1 MTLQLSLYPDL
12 TIYLDIS
19 AEIGEQR
26 IMNNQREQNRLDKE
40 DLKFHNLVIEGY
52 RQIMENRDKRFRKVD
67 ASQNIANVI
76 EETYQ
81 IIINF
86 LKNYDIMTRRG
97 VIK

>member
-1 MTLQLSLYPDL
+1 
-12 TIYLDIS
+12 
-19 AEIGEQR
+19 
-26 IMNNQREQNRLDKE
+26 MNNQREQNRLDKE

-52 RQIMENRDKRFRKVD
+52 RQIMENGDKRFRKVD

-86 LKNYDIMTRRG
+86 LK
-97 VIK
+97 KL

>member
-1 MTLQLSLYPDL
+1 
-12 TIYLDIS
+12 
-19 AEIGEQR
+19 GRQR

-52 RQIMENRDKRFRKVD
+52 RQIMENGDKRFRKVD

-86 LKNYDIMTRRG
+86 LEKL
-97 VIK
+97 